1 MSEHEKGRNGE
12 RRRTTASPGKADPA
26 GGDLSGAGYTRKD
39 FLRICGR
46 AGLAVTALTVGT
58 MCGRLSP
65 ELSFAAGKEDVLRIG
80 YIPITD
86 ATPLLIAYAKG
97 FYAEE
102 GIKAERPV
110 LIRGWSTL
118 SEAFM
123 SKKFNFTHL
132 LLPIPIYM
140 RYNLDFPVKVVA
152 WDHLNNSAITVG
164 GKSGINSLRDLGGK
178 RIAIPYWY
186 SMHNIILQ
194 FCLKKYGIR
203 VVTREGKTL
212 EDDETYLFT
221 MNPPDMPTAMARG
234 SIDGYIVAE
243 PFNAAGE
250 IFAKGRI
257 IRFTGDI
264 WQNHPCCV
272 AVMREEDI
280 RMNPE
285 WCQRVVDAVVKAELW
300 SKNNMEEAARILSKE
315 GDGYLPL
322 PEKVIARAMMKYDLD
337 TYGTE
342 KGTGA
347 ITHADWPVSRIGF
360 QPYQFKS
367 NTVKVVEYL
376 KETVMEGDV
385 SFLDKVSPEFVSED
399 LMNYEMVTK
408 AILKAG
414 GMKRFDGIGRDD
426 APFARDEI
434 ISV

>member
-1 MSEHEKGRNGE
+1 
-12 RRRTTASPGKADPA
+12 
-26 GGDLSGAGYTRKD
+26 
-39 FLRICGR
+39 
-46 AGLAVTALTVGT
+46 
-58 MCGRLSP
+58 
-65 ELSFAAGKEDVLRIG
+65 
-80 YIPITD
+80 
-86 ATPLLIAYAKG
+86 
-97 FYAEE
+97 
-102 GIKAERPV
+102 
-110 LIRGWSTL
+110 
-118 SEAFM
+118 
-123 SKKFNFTHL
+123 
-132 LLPIPIYM
+132 
-140 RYNLDFPVKVVA
+140 
-152 WDHLNNSAITVG
+152 
-164 GKSGINSLRDLGGK
+164 
-178 RIAIPYWY
+178 
-186 SMHNIILQ
+186 
-194 FCLKKYGIR
+194 
-203 VVTREGKTL
+203 
-212 EDDETYLFT
+212 
-221 MNPPDMPTAMARG
+221 
-234 SIDGYIVAE
+234 
-243 PFNAAGE
+243 
-250 IFAKGRI
+250 
-257 IRFTGDI
+257 
-264 WQNHPCCV
+264 
-272 AVMREEDI
+272 
-280 RMNPE
+280 MNPE